1 MSVNT
6 IQTAAVIQSE
16 LDKAAVE
23 QATSGWM
30 EVNSSLVKY
39 NGGSEVKIPE
49 LSMDGLADYDRQNG
63 FVAGG
68 VNFKYQTK
76 TMTQDRGRSFSF
88 DENAVDETNFALTAA
103 TVMGVDGVDIELKE
117 GSTLGIVGE
126 SGSGKSVTAL
136 SVMGLLMG
144 TTGKIEEGQ
153 ILLDGKDIVHISNEE
168 RRKLRGSKIS
178 MIFQE
183 PMTSLNPVMKIG
195 DQIMEAILMH
205 QKVSKKEAE
214 EKAIEMLR
222 MTGLPRVEKMMKEY
236 PFQLSGGQRQRVM
249 IAMALVC
256 NPEILIAD
264 EPTTALD
271 VTIQAQILELMNK
284 LKKEIGTSIL
294 FITHDLGVVAEVCDQ
309 VVVMYCGRVV
319 EKGSVYDIFDNPSHP
334 YTEGLLNSI
343 PKLGEHV
350 DELESIPG
358 NVPNPKYM
366 PKGCKFAPRCKYAFD
381 RCREEEPGFTDL
393 GNGHQS
399 RCWRCVKEG
408 GKD

>member
-1 MSVNT
+1 MEKKNNNILEIKNMHT
-6 IQTAAVIQSE
+6 YFYT
-16 LDKAAVE
+16 D
-23 QATSGWM
+23 SG
-30 EVNSSLVKY
+30 VVK
-39 NGGSEVKIPE
+39 S
-49 LSMDGLADYDRQNG
+49 
-63 FVAGG
+63 
-68 VNFKYQTK
+68 
-76 TMTQDRGRSFSF
+76 
-88 DENAVDETNFALTAA
+88 
-103 TVMGVDGVDIELKE
+103 VDGVDIELKE

-126 SGSGKSVTAL
+126 SGSGKSVTAM

-144 TTGKIEEGQ
+144 TTGKVVEGE
-153 ILLDGKDIVHISNEE
+153 ILLNGDDIIHLSEDE
-168 RRKLRGSKIS
+168 KRKLRGSKIS

-195 DQIMEAILMH
+195 DQIMECILMH
-205 QKVSKKEAE
+205 QNVSKKEAE
-214 EKAIEMLR
+214 AKAIEMLKL
-222 MTGLPRVEKMMKEY
+222 TGLPRVEKMMKEF

-271 VTIQAQILELMNK
+271 VTIQAQILDLMNH
-284 LKKEIGTSIL
+284 LKEEIGTSIL
-294 FITHDLGVVAEVCDQ
+294 FITHDLGVVAEVCDE

-319 EKGSVYDIFDNPSHP
+319 EKGTVYDIFEKPSHP
-334 YTEGLLNSI
+334 YTEGLLASI

-350 DELESIPG
+350 EELESIPG

-381 RCREEEPGFTDL
+381 KCHEEEPGFTDL

-399 RCWRCVKEG
+399 KCWLCQQKG
-408 GKD
+408 GNN